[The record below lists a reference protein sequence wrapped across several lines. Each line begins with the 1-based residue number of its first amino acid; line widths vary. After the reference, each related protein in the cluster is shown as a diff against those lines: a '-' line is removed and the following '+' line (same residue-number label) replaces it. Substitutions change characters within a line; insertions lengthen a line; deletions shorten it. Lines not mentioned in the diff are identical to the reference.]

1 MAFSGNF
8 MCTSF
13 KVEALRGVHNFST
26 ASNIFKLALYNNSA
40 SFNAA
45 TTSYTTSNEIS
56 GTNYSAGGNA
66 VTTVTPISSSTTAL
80 VDMADVV
87 FSNVTISAVR
97 GALIYNN
104 SPTSPGSGTPT
115 VAVLDFG
122 GDKAAS
128 SGNFTVVMPTADAS
142 NAIIRIA

>member
-13 KVEALRGVHNFST
+13 KVEVLKAVHNFT
-26 ASNIFKLALYNNSA
+26 AASNIFKLALYDNSA
-40 SFNAA
+40 SFTAA
-45 TTSYTTSNEIS
+45 TTAYTSTNEIT
-56 GTNYSAGGNA
+56 GTNYTAKGNA
-66 VTTVTPISSSTTAL
+66 VTTVTPVASSTTAL

-97 GALIYNN
+97 GSLIYNDAA
-104 SPTSPGSGTPT
+104 SGDPT
-115 VAVLDFG
+115 VCVLDFG
-122 GDKAAS
+122 ADKAAS
-128 SGNFTVVMPTADAS
+128 AGDFTVVMPTADAS